1 MSGSEKL
8 PGVDETHL
16 SGEATACS
24 LYSKSLQE
32 ILFSIASA
40 QCEYKRSLDQNIKNI
55 ARVSWRTVMSF
66 THYFYIF

>member
-16 SGEATACS
+16 SDEATACS

-32 ILFSIASA
+32 ILFSIVSA
-40 QCEYKRSLDQNIKNI
+40 QCE
-55 ARVSWRTVMSF
+55 
-66 THYFYIF
+66 

>member
-32 ILFSIASA
+32 ILFSIVSP
-40 QCEYKRSLDQNIKNI
+40 QCEYKRSLDQNI
-55 ARVSWRTVMSF
+55 
-66 THYFYIF
+66 